1 MRPGPLPEVLSLVC
15 VHPLGV
21 SCSPVPGVSEG
32 HSNLVPCPVRA
43 HFLQGA
49 LSEEEL
55 ARLGGQEVATLSPT
69 VRWEI
74 HNISGVRR
82 ELWAEEGTV

>member
-1 MRPGPLPEVLSLVC
+1 MLICSVVPSPMPL
-15 VHPLGV
+15 
-21 SCSPVPGVSEG
+21 
-32 HSNLVPCPVRA
+32 RA

-69 VRWEI
+69 TRWEI
-74 HNISGVRR
+74 HNISGVRD
-82 ELWAEEGTV
+82 ELGQKRGPCRTWEGT